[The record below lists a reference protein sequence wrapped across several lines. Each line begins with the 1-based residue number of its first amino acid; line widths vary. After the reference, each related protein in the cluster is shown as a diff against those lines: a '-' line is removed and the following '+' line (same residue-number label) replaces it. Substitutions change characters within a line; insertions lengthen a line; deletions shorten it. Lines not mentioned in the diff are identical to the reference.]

1 MESGDSPPS
10 TSVIKC
16 CDCECDCNSPM
27 MGTPSSG
34 TCLQAVKRECDA
46 FGEENCITVVPQNAR
61 VEIGNECTA
70 LREMVVSQQQTIED
84 LVSELEEERNAAS
97 TAANEALSMILRL
110 QKDKAEIQME
120 LRQFKRFAEEKM
132 AHDQQEALGL
142 EDMVYKREQAIQ
154 SLSCEIEAYRHR
166 MMSYGLSESE
176 VDGVVQAM
184 TRNYSMIEDMD
195 GQFECSYEMYP
206 PLKCNVN
213 ESQAYPIGDDEYPD
227 VEKYPFG
234 ETPRSCDQLK
244 DLESRI
250 NQLEKSPRAMYPDGE
265 FVNARNV
272 LDKVVVGHSPKAV
285 NTRKL
290 STDGTIS
297 PFAMAREKGPEF
309 SRYYSPRF
317 ANSFKKTV
325 FSYIEENPR
334 KADYASEYGD
344 EMSDRIYTIDSV
356 QQGPPGNGFVNCK
369 ASFGIGDESMGT
381 PRESPNF
388 SNARDLEI
396 QKLYL
401 RLHSLEAD
409 RESMR
414 QAIISMGTEKAQV
427 VLLKEIAQNLCKEMS
442 PRSTA
447 VRKQP
452 ETGRFSIKSIFKW
465 IMPIFSWRRRGR
477 RCRYMFGLSPNNIG
491 LLVLLDRSPRV
502 GLSRRQLITNM

>member
-10 TSVIKC
+10 TSEIKC
-16 CDCECDCNSPM
+16 CDCDCDCSSSM
-27 MGTPSSG
+27 METPPPG
-34 TCLQAVKRECDA
+34 MCLQVVKRKCDE
-46 FGEENCITVVPQNAR
+46 FEEENCFSIQGVAVPQNAR

-70 LREMVVSQQQTIED
+70 LREMVISQQQTIED
-84 LVSELEEERNAAS
+84 LISELEEERNAAS

-132 AHDQQEALGL
+132 AHDQQETLGL

-166 MMSYGLSESE
+166 MMSYGLTESE

-184 TRNYSMIEDMD
+184 SRNYSMLEDME
-195 GQFECSYEMYP
+195 GQFECYEMYP
-206 PLKCNVN
+206 QLKCNLN
-213 ESQAYPIGDDEYPD
+213 ESQAYPIGDDEIPD
-227 VEKYPFG
+227 IEKYPFG
-234 ETPRSCDQLK
+234 ETPHSSDQLK
-244 DLESRI
+244 DLECRI

-265 FVNARNV
+265 FVNAKNV
-272 LDKVVVGHSPKAV
+272 LEKVIVGHSPKAAHV
-285 NTRKL
+285 KKF

-297 PFAMAREKGPEF
+297 PFSMAKEKATEF

-317 ANSFKKTV
+317 AGSFKKTV

-334 KADYASEYGD
+334 KADNASEYGD
-344 EMSDRIYTIDSV
+344 ELSDRVYTIDSV
-356 QQGPPGNGFVNCK
+356 HQGPSINGIANCK
-369 ASFGIGDESMGT
+369 ASFGVCGDEYMET
-381 PRESPNF
+381 PRGSQNY

-396 QKLYL
+396 QKLYA

-427 VLLKEIAQNLCKEMS
+427 VLLKEIAQNLCKEMT
-442 PRSTA
+442 PRSTPT
-447 VRKQP
+447 RKQS
-452 ETGRFSIKSIFKW
+452 ETGKFSFMSLFKVML
-465 IMPIFSWRRRGR
+465 IM
-477 RCRYMFGLSPNNIG
+477 
-491 LLVLLDRSPRV
+491 
-502 GLSRRQLITNM
+502 

>member
-10 TSVIKC
+10 ASVIKF
-16 CDCECDCNSPM
+16 CDRDGDCSSSM
-27 MGTPSSG
+27 MEAPPSEAVKHKCSEFEEE
-34 TCLQAVKRECDA
+34 TCLSIQGV
-46 FGEENCITVVPQNAR
+46 VVPQNAR

-70 LREMVVSQQQTIED
+70 LREMVISQQETIED
-84 LVSELEEERNAAS
+84 LISELEEERNAAS

-132 AHDQQEALGL
+132 AHDQQETLGL
-142 EDMVYKREQAIQ
+142 EDMLYKREQAIQ

-184 TRNYSMIEDMD
+184 SRNYSMIEDIE
-195 GQFECSYEMYP
+195 GNLECYEMYP
-206 PLKCNVN
+206 PLKCNIH
-213 ESQAYPIGDDEYPD
+213 ESHAYPIGDDEIPD
-227 VEKYPFG
+227 IEKYAFG
-234 ETPRSCDQLK
+234 ETPRSSDQLK
-244 DLESRI
+244 DLECRI
-250 NQLEKSPRAMYPDGE
+250 NQLEKSPRAIYPDGE
-265 FVNARNV
+265 FVNAKNV
-272 LDKVVVGHSPKAV
+272 LEKVIVGHSPKAV
-285 NTRKL
+285 NVRKF
-290 STDGTIS
+290 STDGPNS
-297 PFAMAREKGPEF
+297 PFAMAKEKGPEF

-317 ANSFKKTV
+317 ANSFKKSV

-334 KADYASEYGD
+334 KADNASECGD
-344 EMSDRIYTIDSV
+344 ELCDRVCMIDSV
-356 QQGPPGNGFVNCK
+356 HHGPSNTGIMNCN
-369 ASFGIGDESMGT
+369 ASFGVGGDEFMGT
-381 PRESPNF
+381 PRELLNC

-396 QKLYL
+396 QKLYA

-442 PRSTA
+442 PRSA
-447 VRKQP
+447 PMRKQP
-452 ETGRFSIKSIFKW
+452 ETGKFSFMSILKW
-465 IMPIFSWRRRGR
+465 IVPIFSWRKRGR
-477 RCRYMFGLSPNNIG
+477 RARYMFGLSANNIG

-502 GLSRRQLITNM
+502 GLWRHQFITNM